1 MVNHLRVYV
10 DFDQVVIK
18 QNSAKIASVELI
30 KRRPWLILGYF
41 LMRILYIFLKKEII
55 LRIGAM
61 FCFNAREEE
70 FEKLAYM
77 LKLNDNFLGTIR
89 AIRQIKGKNKVNKI
103 EVVIVSRSSKRVIEI
118 FTQRPEVNFVLQSNS
133 IEVVSVVANEFE
145 VRGGRVTGKLIGR
158 VISDDKKFGIIP
170 EGSIYLGDDY
180 EQKILRKY
188 GKGKKFNFIN
198 VNKIM
203 A

>member
-1 MVNHLRVYV
+1 MINHLRVYV

-18 QNSAKIASVELI
+18 QDSAKMASIELI

-55 LRIGAM
+55 LRMGAM
-61 FCFNAREEE
+61 FCFNVKEEE
-70 FEKLAYM
+70 FEKLAYR
-77 LKLNDNFLGTIR
+77 LKLNDNFLRT
-89 AIRQIKGKNKVNKI
+89 IRQIKKKNEINEI
-103 EVVIVSRSSKRVIEI
+103 EVVIVSRGAKRVIEI
-118 FTQRPEVNFVLQSNS
+118 FKQRPDVNSVLNNRGVN
-133 IEVVSVVANEFE
+133 IVSVVANEFE
-145 VRGGRVTGKLIGR
+145 IKDGRVTGKLIGR
-158 VISDDKKFGIIP
+158 VISDDKKFDIVP
-170 EGSIYLGDDY
+170 ERSIYLGDAY
-180 EQKILRKY
+180 EQKNLKKY